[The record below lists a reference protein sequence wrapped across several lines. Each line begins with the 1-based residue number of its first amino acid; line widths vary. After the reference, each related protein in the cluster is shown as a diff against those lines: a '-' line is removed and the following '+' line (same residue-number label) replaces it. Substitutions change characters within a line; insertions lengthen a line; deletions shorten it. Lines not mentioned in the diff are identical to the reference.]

1 MPCGVP
7 VIDFGCL
14 NCRLGDTF
22 GRLVHIHTNRPS
34 DPITQCSTAKYKY
47 KSTKIQKYQ
56 KSKLHKYKITKIQ
69 NYKNTKL
76 QNTKFQKYK
85 KYNYT
90 KKQLD
95 QIVQL
100 LNVQLQNTNT
110 NANLFLI
117 QIQKFKYKKY
127 KNIKKLFHIITQYS
141 TGK

>member
-47 KSTKIQKYQ
+47 KSTKIQKYK

-76 QNTKFQKYK
+76 QKYK
-85 KYNYT
+85 KIQLYKNTTRPNNPITQCSTT
-90 KKQLD
+90 KYKYKCKS
-95 QIVQL
+95 IF
-100 LNVQLQNTNT
+100 NTNT
-110 NANLFLI
+110 
-117 QIQKFKYKKY
+117 KV
-127 KNIKKLFHIITQYS
+127 
-141 TGK
+141 